1 MTEDP
6 LEAGAAY
13 LGAGALGL
21 AVLAEAKAFARV
33 DGGADDAVI
42 GGMVA
47 AACGVCEAFVG
58 QMLIVR
64 EVSERVPAR
73 GAWTRLARTPVR
85 SVTTVVEVAA
95 DGGEAAL
102 PLQAYAIDID
112 GNGDGWV
119 RAVGSGG
126 GTYRALALATS
137 GFGGTRLR
145 VTYHA
150 GIASN
155 WAGVPDALRQGV
167 LRLAAHLYARQ
178 NADGYAGGDGLESP
192 PAAVAA
198 LWRPYR
204 RMRLL

>member
-1 MTEDP
+1 MPDVFS
-6 LEAGAAY
+6 AA
-13 LGAGALGL
+13 
-21 AVLAEAKAFARV
+21 LAEAKAYARV
-33 DGGADDAVI
+33 DEAADDAVI
-42 GGMVA
+42 GGMIA

-58 QMLIVR
+58 QLLVAR

-85 SVTTVVEVAA
+85 SVAGVVELAA
-95 DGGEAAL
+95 DGSEAAL
-102 PLQAYAIDID
+102 PPEAYAVDID

-126 GTYRALALATS
+126 GTYRALSLRETRAVTPS
-137 GFGGTRLR
+137 GLGGTRLR

-150 GIASN
+150 GIASD
-155 WAGVPDALRQGV
+155 WAGVPEPLRQGV
-167 LRLAAHLYARQ
+167 LRLVAHLYARR
-178 NADGYAGGDGLESP
+178 DAGGDGPETP